1 MDEIAGGLPD
11 RHRPAIPVGSANT
24 HIRDQQSGP
33 ARPLMINLSVV
44 AGRYNM
50 LDCVAGLWS
59 CNAVEPGPS
68 ERRAVGFLGV
78 WP

>member
-1 MDEIAGGLPD
+1 MTSFARQGE
-11 RHRPAIPVGSANT
+11 RANGRWPHHT
-24 HIRDQQSGP
+24 
-33 ARPLMINLSVV
+33 INLSVV

-50 LDCVAGLWS
+50 LDCIAGIRAG
-59 CNAVEPGPS
+59 NATEPGPS